1 MRKKISVRDLRPG
14 MFVEELCGS
23 WMDHPFW
30 RSAFL
35 LTDPAD
41 LKSIRECGIQD
52 VWIDNARGLDVE
64 RAVVIASETAEQQK
78 DESMLAAAARGD
90 VLAASRVTFEA
101 ELSRARQIQTHAKQA
116 VTSMFQEARMGRAI
130 PAGEAAALVDEISG
144 SVLRNPSALLSI
156 VRLKNKDDYTY
167 LHSVAVCALMVAL
180 GRQMGLEGE
189 ALRSVGGAGLLHDIG
204 KMAIA
209 DEVLNKPGRLTD
221 SEFDLVKTHP
231 ERGWEILQASEI
243 SDATVLDVCRHHHE
257 RVDGTGYPDRI
268 QGEPLTLFARMGA
281 VCDVYDA
288 VTSDRAY
295 KKGWEAAEAIRKMAE
310 WKGHFDE
317 RVFQKFVKVVGI
329 YPTGTLVRLA
339 SGRLGVVTDQNR
351 SNLLMPMVKVFFSA
365 RHKEPIRLESLD
377 LSQSDDRIE
386 NMEDTAQWGFDLKK
400 IIEL

>member
-1 MRKKISVRDLRPG
+1 MRKKISVRDLRIG
-14 MFVEELCGS
+14 MFIDELCGS
-23 WMDHPFW
+23 WMDHPFL

-35 LTDPAD
+35 LADAGD
-41 LKSIRECGIQD
+41 LKSLRECGIQE

-64 RAVVIASETAEQQK
+64 RAAVTASETAEQQK
-78 DESMLAAAARGD
+78 VESTLAAAARGEGPS
-90 VLAASRVTFEA
+90 ASRVSFEA
-101 ELSRARQIQTHAKQA
+101 ELSRARQIQAHARQA

-130 PAGEAAALVDEISG
+130 PAGEAAALVDEISS
-144 SVLRNPSALLSI
+144 SVMRNPSALLSI

-189 ALRSVGGAGLLHDIG
+189 ALRSVGGAGLLHDVG

-221 SEFDLVKTHP
+221 SEFDLIKTHP
-231 ERGWEILQASEI
+231 ERGWEILQASEV

-268 QGEPLTLFARMGA
+268 QGDSLSLFARMGA

-295 KKGWEAAEAIRKMAE
+295 KKGWELAEAIRKMAE
-310 WKGHFDE
+310 WQGHFDE
-317 RVFQKFVKVVGI
+317 RVFQMFVKIVGI

-351 SNLLMPMVKVFFSA
+351 SNLLMPVVKVFFSA
-365 RHKEPIRLESLD
+365 RHKESVRLESLD
-377 LSQSDDRIE
+377 LSRSDDRIE
-386 NMEDTAQWGFDLKK
+386 GMEDPAQWGLDLKK
-400 IIEL
+400 VIEL